1 MCTQSKTNSAILMP
15 INTVPFFA
23 CEEGSG
29 PCLSFR
35 HGSKKLSPKDVSTF
49 FLQIFNVL
57 RNLVEFI
64 KCLIPMNI
72 PDNRSKSVLY

>member
-35 HGSKKLSPKDVSTF
+35 HGSKKLSQDVPTF
-49 FLQIFNVL
+49 LPTNKVL